1 MNLGALEALDRY
13 LNHLARTRRLSPH
26 TCAAYARDL
35 NALVV
40 FCERHPH
47 TDWPALTAHDI
58 RAFAAACHRQ
68 GLGGKSIQRRL
79 SAVRGLF
86 EFLLREGREHCRVGH
101 NPAQDIRAPKSER
114 KLPAVLDAD
123 QMGRLLDVD
132 AADPRTQTP
141 LAVRDHAF
149 MELLYSSGL
158 RLAEL
163 TDLDLPAL
171 DLASGLVTV
180 TGKGRKTRV
189 VPVGRKAQAALH
201 AWLAVRIDLLPPGSA
216 ELAVFLGRS
225 GRRLSP
231 RAVQQRLNL
240 WARRQGLD
248 GRVHPHRLRHSF
260 ASHLLESSGD
270 LRAVQELLGHADI
283 GTTQVYTHLDFQ
295 HLAEVYDRAHP
306 RAKRRK

>member
-1 MNLGALEALDRY
+1 MNPTALQALDCY
-13 LNHLARTRRLSPH
+13 LNHLSQERRLSPH
-26 TCAAYARDL
+26 TRAAYVRDL
-35 NALVV
+35 QHLVQ
-40 FCERHPH
+40 FCDRQGRG
-47 TDWPALTAHDI
+47 DWPELNAHDV

-86 EFLLREGREHCRVGH
+86 GYLLREGRVGT

-114 KLPAVLDAD
+114 KLPAVLDVD
-123 QMGRLLDVD
+123 QMSRLLDTPV
-132 AADPRTQTP
+132 AAPDSATNASDP
-141 LAVRDHAF
+141 LILRDHAF

-158 RLAEL
+158 RLSEL
-163 TDLDLPAL
+163 TGLDLPSL
-171 DLASGLVTV
+171 DLAGGLVTV

-201 AWLAVRIDLLPPGSA
+201 AWLAIRNELLPPGSG

-231 RAVQQRLNL
+231 RAVQQRLDL

-283 GTTQVYTHLDFQ
+283 STTQIYTHVARERLKTL
-295 HLAEVYDRAHP
+295 HAKHHP
-306 RAKRRK
+306 RG